1 MRDSAPSW
9 LTDSPLGGG
18 PPCLFMT
25 GRLARG
31 SGGLSRRDPRG
42 GATGGCGTLL
52 HIECQPIESIAHTVL
67 AHSTCKL
74 HTTDSP
80 LGGGPPC
87 VFMTGR
93 LARGR
98 LVSYTQP

>member
-1 MRDSAPSW
+1 MCDSAASW

-42 GATGGCGTLL
+42 GATDGCGTLL
-52 HIECQPIESIAHTVL
+52 HIGCQPIESIAHTVL
-67 AHSTCKL
+67 ARSTCKL
-74 HTTDSP
+74 HIPRQSHHYIIKTMIIWYT
-80 LGGGPPC
+80 
-87 VFMTGR
+87 
-93 LARGR
+93 LAQ
-98 LVSYTQP
+98 SFTQIQTFQ